1 MDYIII
7 DYLGIKEKILSSN
20 TVISNVFSGPVQY
33 DFNITI
39 NYCGLT
45 FYKLKNYFFSC
56 FNDNSNILSNRKI
69 PYIYITFGKSRTYIL
84 NNVIIST
91 LEEPINNDIKITL
104 IAEHF
109 NILSE
114 DEIKEMEISL
124 RKDKIKKILYKIKND
139 IKQ

>member
-7 DYLGIKEKILSSN
+7 DYLGIKEKILSPGI
-20 TVISNVFSGPVQY
+20 VISNVFSGSVRY
-33 DFNITI
+33 GFNITI
-39 NYCGLT
+39 NYSGLT
-45 FYKLKNYFFSC
+45 LYKLKNYFFSC

-91 LEEPINNDIKITL
+91 LEESINNDIKITL
-104 IAEHF
+104 IADYF

-114 DEIKEMEISL
+114 DDMKEIEISL
-124 RKDKIKKILYKIKND
+124 RKDKIKKILHKIKNEVE
-139 IKQ
+139 Q

>member
-7 DYLGIKEKILSSN
+7 DYLGIKEKILSSD
-20 TVISNVFSGPVQY
+20 TVISNVFSGSVRY
-33 DFNITI
+33 GFNITI
-39 NYCGLT
+39 NYSGLT
-45 FYKLKNYFFSC
+45 LYKLKNYFFSC

-91 LEEPINNDIKITL
+91 LEETINNDIKITL
-104 IAEHF
+104 IADYF

-114 DEIKEMEISL
+114 DDMKEIEISL
-124 RKDKIKKILYKIKND
+124 RKDKIKKILHKIKNEVE
-139 IKQ
+139 Q

>member
-7 DYLGIKEKILSSN
+7 DYLGIKEKILSSD
-20 TVISNVFSGPVQY
+20 TVISNVFSGPVRY

-39 NYCGLT
+39 NYSGLT
-45 FYKLKNYFFSC
+45 LYKLKNYFLSC

-91 LEEPINNDIKITL
+91 LEESINNDIKITL
-104 IAEHF
+104 IADYF

-114 DEIKEMEISL
+114 DDMKEIEISL
-124 RKDKIKKILYKIKND
+124 RKDKIKKILHKIKNEVE
-139 IKQ
+139 Q